1 METRSYER
9 TVHGLLATL
18 GSLAVLGCFWIFAA
32 GPLSVRSWPLVIV
45 LVCLAALAEMLPVE
59 IARKGVRI
67 TFTLPYVAALA
78 ACVNGWTA
86 LSADLVAT
94 FAVGMMLPVARRQTG
109 ASVWLGLNL
118 AISGLSVVCGW
129 LVGSLVGGHQLAVA
143 LGFMLGYGL
152 ANFGLVV
159 LVDATSEGKVWTDN
173 VLSALRLG
181 AKSYAFFA
189 AMVLV
194 VGALATNDLVY
205 VLPLTFVPIWALRTA
220 LDYQAKM
227 YDHYYETILALSL
240 MLQRAHPYT
249 HGHLE
254 RVARIAEQVALKL
267 GLAAGRARMV
277 REAAVLHDIGKIA
290 VSESVLDKP
299 GRLTTDEFEHVKLH
313 AQLGAKILRP
323 VGQFHE
329 MAPWIR
335 HHHER
340 LDGTGYPDRLTDV
353 EIPIES
359 KIIAVVDA
367 FDAMTG
373 GENAAEKRTYREPK
387 THAEAVAELERCS
400 GSQFDPGVVE
410 AFKSV
415 LFMEGL
421 VWTR

>member
-1 METRSYER
+1 
-9 TVHGLLATL
+9 
-18 GSLAVLGCFWIFAA
+18 
-32 GPLSVRSWPLVIV
+32 
-45 LVCLAALAEMLPVE
+45 
-59 IARKGVRI
+59 
-67 TFTLPYVAALA
+67 
-78 ACVNGWTA
+78 
-86 LSADLVAT
+86 
-94 FAVGMMLPVARRQTG
+94 
-109 ASVWLGLNL
+109 
-118 AISGLSVVCGW
+118 
-129 LVGSLVGGHQLAVA
+129 
-143 LGFMLGYGL
+143 
-152 ANFGLVV
+152 
-159 LVDATSEGKVWTDN
+159 
-173 VLSALRLG
+173 
-181 AKSYAFFA
+181 
-189 AMVLV
+189 
-194 VGALATNDLVY
+194 
-205 VLPLTFVPIWALRTA
+205 
-220 LDYQAKM
+220 
-227 YDHYYETILALSL
+227 
-240 MLQRAHPYT
+240 
-249 HGHLE
+249 
-254 RVARIAEQVALKL
+254 
-267 GLAAGRARMV
+267 MV

>member
-1 METRSYER
+1 
-9 TVHGLLATL
+9 
-18 GSLAVLGCFWIFAA
+18 
-32 GPLSVRSWPLVIV
+32 
-45 LVCLAALAEMLPVE
+45 
-59 IARKGVRI
+59 
-67 TFTLPYVAALA
+67 
-78 ACVNGWTA
+78 
-86 LSADLVAT
+86 
-94 FAVGMMLPVARRQTG
+94 MLPVARRQTG
-109 ASVWLGLNL
+109 AYVWLGLNL
-118 AISGLSVVCGW
+118 AISALSVVCGAI
-129 LVGSLVGGHQLAVA
+129 VGMAVGGHQLAVA

-159 LVDATSEGKVWTDN
+159 LVDAYSEGQVWTDN

-181 AKSYAFFA
+181 AQSYLLFA

-194 VGALATNDLVY
+194 VGALAINDLIF

-254 RVARIAEQVALKL
+254 RVARVAEQVALKL
-267 GLAAGRARMV
+267 GLAAGRARLV

-290 VSESVLDKP
+290 VSETILDKP
-299 GRLTTDEFEHVKLH
+299 GRLTTDEFEHVKRH
-313 AQLGAKILRP
+313 AALGAKILRP
-323 VGQFHE
+323 VGQFNQ

-400 GSQFDPGVVE
+400 GTQFDPSVVE

-415 LFMEGL
+415 LFTEGL
-421 VWTR
+421 IWTR